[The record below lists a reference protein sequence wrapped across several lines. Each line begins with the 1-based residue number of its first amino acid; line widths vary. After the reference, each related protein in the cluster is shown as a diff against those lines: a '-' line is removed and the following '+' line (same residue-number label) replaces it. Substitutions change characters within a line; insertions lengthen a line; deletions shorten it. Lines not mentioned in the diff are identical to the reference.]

1 MSSIRDMMKKFDKP
15 GEPVLPLSPS
25 GKPLSRSPKM
35 KTKQEDQQPPSSENV
50 PMKLIDK
57 IRYFDSGSKSRI
69 DTAASSTVVNDGT
82 VKRAAAS
89 FSAKEQ
95 PASPRK
101 NSIPDSKQPRE
112 KSTTPSVFSITG
124 FVPASPKG
132 SKPASPDTSA
142 ATKRSKGTPIT
153 SPSNGGTKKVSS
165 IAPASPVVD
174 VPAPAPVPIMKEAPA
189 PGPVEKE
196 APAPEAKE
204 AAPAAVPANIATEQA
219 KEANA
224 GNGLDHSA
232 TLDKPDFPK
241 PPLFTDNN

>member
-1 MSSIRDMMKKFDKP
+1 MSSIRDMVKKFDKP
-15 GEPVLPLSPS
+15 GDPILPLSPS
-25 GKPLSRSPKM
+25 GKPLSRSPKL
-35 KTKQEDQQPPSSENV
+35 KSKQEEQQPPPSENL

-57 IRYFDSGSKSRI
+57 IKYFDSGNKSRI

-101 NSIPDSKQPRE
+101 NSIPDAKQQARE
-112 KSTTPSVFSITG
+112 KSSTPSVFSITG

-132 SKPASPDTSA
+132 SKPGSPDTSA
-142 ATKRSKGTPIT
+142 ATKRSKATPIT
-153 SPSNGGTKKVSS
+153 SPSNGGAKKISS
-165 IAPASPVVD
+165 IAPVSPVVD
-174 VPAPAPVPIMKEAPA
+174 VPAPAPA
-189 PGPVEKE
+189 PVEKE
-196 APAPEAKE
+196 APIPEAKEVAPEAKE
-204 AAPAAVPANIATEQA
+204 VAPAAVPANIATEQA

-224 GNGLDHSA
+224 GNSLDHSA